1 MRGIDELMEE
11 VPALAGMPEED
22 RALVAGCGTNAVF
35 ADGEYLFR
43 EGDAA
48 DTFYAIRR
56 GAVSL
61 EIHAPGREPMV
72 VETVERGDVVGWSWL
87 FPPHRIR
94 FDARAIG
101 DLHVI
106 TFDGAC
112 LRGKCEAD
120 HDLGF
125 ALMERFAAIIVERLQ
140 ATRMRLLDV
149 YGAPARDPVGQGA

>member
-1 MRGIDELMEE
+1 MRGIAELMEE
-11 VPALAGMPEED
+11 VPALAGLTEDD

-43 EGDAA
+43 QGDVA
-48 DTFYAIRR
+48 DTFFVIRR

-72 VETVERGDVVGWSWL
+72 VETVDRGDVVGWSWL

-106 TFDGAC
+106 SFDGAC

-125 ALMERFAAIIVERLQ
+125 ELMERFAAIIVERLQ

-149 YGAPARDPVGQGA
+149 YGAPAPDPVGQGA